1 MEQCLCPQLSSQPRP
16 TTSAS
21 SSPRLQSGP
30 AEAAEWPLAVHGPGG
45 LTGDACG
52 RVWRPALWRRSSRRE
67 ASWRGRQGPLG
78 PQSCPRPRL
87 SGLFSNRGLAA
98 FSASCLF
105 MASGPGRLLSLG
117 LPSSRRLHGWGW
129 RLHGWGWG
137 DGGSIQ
143 ADPLSFPKHR
153 ASVGP
158 SDLPYLQG
166 LSSAPQPSHPIPI
179 PRVSWAPLRGR
190 LPSDLRLGWL
200 PLHPA
205 APPRP
210 QHMTR
215 RGFPLGPE
223 LGIVL
228 LPHVS
233 WRLGESSGVSFPSWG
248 TSSFPSLGFRNP
260 KSKTE
265 RREATARWARSG
277 LGRPWTSSGVNAR
290 TQGREGPAR
299 ALLGG
304 PAHPPPGTRKPRPPS
319 AATPVSGSVWT
330 PPLPF
335 WKH

>member
-1 MEQCLCPQLSSQPRP
+1 MDASGDQPSGAAAPVVRPVGEAGKAPLGRSPVPGQDSRAFSPTGDWPPSRPPACSWRQGRAASCPSAFPPLGVYTAGAGETAAPSRPIRSVSLNTEQVLAPPTSLTCKVSPRRRSPPTPSPSPGCLGPPFGEGSRA
-16 TTSAS
+16 TSA
-21 SSPRLQSGP
+21 
-30 AEAAEWPLAVHGPGG
+30 W
-45 LTGDACG
+45 
-52 RVWRPALWRRSSRRE
+52 
-67 ASWRGRQGPLG
+67 
-78 PQSCPRPRL
+78 
-87 SGLFSNRGLAA
+87 
-98 FSASCLF
+98 
-105 MASGPGRLLSLG
+105 
-117 LPSSRRLHGWGW
+117 
-129 RLHGWGWG
+129 
-137 DGGSIQ
+137 GGSPFTPPP
-143 ADPLSFPKHR
+143 PL
-153 ASVGP
+153 
-158 SDLPYLQG
+158 
-166 LSSAPQPSHPIPI
+166 
-179 PRVSWAPLRGR
+179 
-190 LPSDLRLGWL
+190 
-200 PLHPA
+200 
-205 APPRP
+205 RP